1 MRAAREKEAADL
13 AGHKGASDWSRY
25 GGWKNGPKLEATGH
39 FRVAKV
45 NGKWWMVDPEG
56 YLFWSHGVVRVTTST
71 GVTPLDGRK
80 HFFEELPA
88 EDSEFGTFYYTH
100 DALLKPYYTARIT
113 SPSLQMSH
121 ISVSA
126 VGD

>member
-1 MRAAREKEAADL
+1 ME
-13 AGHKGASDWSRY
+13 
-25 GGWKNGPKLEATGH
+25 NGPKLEATGH

-80 HFFEELPA
+80 HFFEDLPA
-88 EDSEFGTFYYTH
+88 DDSEFGTFYYTH
-100 DALLKPYYTARIT
+100 DALLKPYYTVRNIKETYDFHHRMRIGSTARIT

-121 ISVSA
+121 IGVSA
-126 VGD
+126 AGD